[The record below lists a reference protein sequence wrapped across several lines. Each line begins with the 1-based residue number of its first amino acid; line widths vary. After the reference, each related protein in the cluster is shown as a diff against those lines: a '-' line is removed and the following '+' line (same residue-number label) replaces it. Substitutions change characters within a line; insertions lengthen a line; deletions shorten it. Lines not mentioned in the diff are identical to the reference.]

1 MCIYMRE
8 RERESS
14 FFEKREKPQK
24 RCPQHHARNER
35 HPSPSPPQKR
45 RRGSLNVFFVPPNCL
60 TAFSESFFPHNKT
73 RYKDEMMMK
82 KRTTRLSS
90 SSSSLV
96 VVIFGLFLFLSS
108 SFYYTVA
115 VAEED
120 PTSSSSSSSQLRSNS
135 KCIDRGYDPNVV
147 RCDYCRFALKDALG
161 ENDYQNQFVSEC
173 LECCKENDEDENDAF
188 NGVKFDRATITA
200 CS

>member
-1 MCIYMRE
+1 
-8 RERESS
+8 
-14 FFEKREKPQK
+14 
-24 RCPQHHARNER
+24 
-35 HPSPSPPQKR
+35 
-45 RRGSLNVFFVPPNCL
+45 
-60 TAFSESFFPHNKT
+60 
-73 RYKDEMMMK
+73 MK
-82 KRTTRLSS
+82 KRTTTRKLSSSS

-108 SFYYTVA
+108 SLYAPVA
-115 VAEED
+115 VAEKD
-120 PTSSSSSSSQLRSNS
+120 PTTTTSTSSQLRSNS

-173 LECCKENDEDENDAF
+173 LECCKENEDDENDAF

>member
-1 MCIYMRE
+1 
-8 RERESS
+8 
-14 FFEKREKPQK
+14 
-24 RCPQHHARNER
+24 
-35 HPSPSPPQKR
+35 
-45 RRGSLNVFFVPPNCL
+45 
-60 TAFSESFFPHNKT
+60 
-73 RYKDEMMMK
+73 MMMK
-82 KRTTRLSS
+82 KRTTRKLSSSS

-96 VVIFGLFLFLSS
+96 VVIFGVFLFLSS
-108 SFYYTVA
+108 SLYTPVTVA
-115 VAEED
+115 EKD
-120 PTSSSSSSSQLRSNS
+120 PTTTTSTSSQLRSNS

-173 LECCKENDEDENDAF
+173 LECCKENEDDENDAF

>member
-1 MCIYMRE
+1 
-8 RERESS
+8 
-14 FFEKREKPQK
+14 
-24 RCPQHHARNER
+24 
-35 HPSPSPPQKR
+35 
-45 RRGSLNVFFVPPNCL
+45 
-60 TAFSESFFPHNKT
+60 
-73 RYKDEMMMK
+73 MK
-82 KRTTRLSS
+82 KRTTTRKLSSSSS

-108 SFYYTVA
+108 SLYTTVA
-115 VAEED
+115 VAEKD
-120 PTSSSSSSSQLRSNS
+120 PTTTTSTSSQLRSNS

>member
-1 MCIYMRE
+1 
-8 RERESS
+8 
-14 FFEKREKPQK
+14 
-24 RCPQHHARNER
+24 
-35 HPSPSPPQKR
+35 
-45 RRGSLNVFFVPPNCL
+45 
-60 TAFSESFFPHNKT
+60 
-73 RYKDEMMMK
+73 MK
-82 KRTTRLSS
+82 KRTTRKLSSS

-96 VVIFGLFLFLSS
+96 VVIFGVFLFLSS
-108 SFYYTVA
+108 SLYTLVA
-115 VAEED
+115 VAEKD
-120 PTSSSSSSSQLRSNS
+120 PTTTTSTSSQLRSNS

-173 LECCKENDEDENDAF
+173 LECCKENEDDENDAF

>member
-1 MCIYMRE
+1 
-8 RERESS
+8 
-14 FFEKREKPQK
+14 
-24 RCPQHHARNER
+24 
-35 HPSPSPPQKR
+35 
-45 RRGSLNVFFVPPNCL
+45 
-60 TAFSESFFPHNKT
+60 
-73 RYKDEMMMK
+73 MMK
-82 KRTTRLSS
+82 KRTTRLSSS

-108 SFYYTVA
+108 SLYTTVV
-115 VAEED
+115 VAEKD
-120 PTSSSSSSSQLRSNS
+120 PTTTTSSQLRSNS

-147 RCDYCRFALKDALG
+147 RCDYCRVALKDALG

-173 LECCKENDEDENDAF
+173 LECCKENDEDENDDAF

>member
-1 MCIYMRE
+1 
-8 RERESS
+8 
-14 FFEKREKPQK
+14 
-24 RCPQHHARNER
+24 
-35 HPSPSPPQKR
+35 
-45 RRGSLNVFFVPPNCL
+45 
-60 TAFSESFFPHNKT
+60 
-73 RYKDEMMMK
+73 MK
-82 KRTTRLSS
+82 KRTTRKLSSSS

-96 VVIFGLFLFLSS
+96 VVIFGVFLFLSS
-108 SFYYTVA
+108 SLYTPVTVA
-115 VAEED
+115 EKD
-120 PTSSSSSSSQLRSNS
+120 PTTTTSTSSQLRSNS

-173 LECCKENDEDENDAF
+173 LECCKENEDDENDAF

>member
-1 MCIYMRE
+1 
-8 RERESS
+8 
-14 FFEKREKPQK
+14 
-24 RCPQHHARNER
+24 
-35 HPSPSPPQKR
+35 
-45 RRGSLNVFFVPPNCL
+45 
-60 TAFSESFFPHNKT
+60 
-73 RYKDEMMMK
+73 MK
-82 KRTTRLSS
+82 NRTTTRKLSSSS

-108 SFYYTVA
+108 SLYTTVA
-115 VAEED
+115 VAEKED
-120 PTSSSSSSSQLRSNS
+120 PTTTTSTSSQLRSNS

-161 ENDYQNQFVSEC
+161 ENDNQNQFVSEC
-173 LECCKENDEDENDAF
+173 LECCKENDEDENDDAF